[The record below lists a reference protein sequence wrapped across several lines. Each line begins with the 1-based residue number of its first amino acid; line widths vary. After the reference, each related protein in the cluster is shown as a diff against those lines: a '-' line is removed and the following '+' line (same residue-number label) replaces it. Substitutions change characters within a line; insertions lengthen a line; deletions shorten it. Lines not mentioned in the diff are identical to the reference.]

1 MPLAAANRC
10 PKSTGRRYF
19 FAARSDAS
27 PRGPILKGE
36 REEQHPVARCMP
48 APDRCRAAKKMKA
61 AFPQF
66 RARGLNGGKPR
77 SALLGRPLSA
87 SRHRNGAPASFLLLA
102 PRGSPAEAGRP
113 RDRRIPLRVLPP
125 ACRGPARGRRDF
137 RGERERTRD
146 GQKASAGDGGP
157 FCQTF
162 GFRKGLGSRRKL
174 APVGSNPTSIRSA
187 AGKIRRKLAAGHGA

>member
-1 MPLAAANRC
+1 
-10 PKSTGRRYF
+10 
-19 FAARSDAS
+19 
-27 PRGPILKGE
+27 
-36 REEQHPVARCMP
+36 
-48 APDRCRAAKKMKA
+48 MKA

-87 SRHRNGAPASFLLLA
+87 SRHREGAPPSFLLLA

-113 RDRRIPLRVLPP
+113 RDRRIPLRVLAP

-146 GQKASAGDGGP
+146 GQKASAGDGDP

-162 GFRKGLGSRRKL
+162 GFRKGLGKPGRPAGNLPRLDRIRLQSLRR
-174 APVGSNPTSIRSA
+174 PGRSA
-187 AGKIRRKLAAGHGA
+187 GNLPPAMAPKNRRTTSAVFTGWEGTE

>member
-1 MPLAAANRC
+1 MHARSGSVQGGEKNEGRLPAISGAGIKRREAPVRTARTAAFRLSA
-10 PKSTGRRYF
+10 PGRRT
-19 FAARSDAS
+19 RILS
-27 PRGPILKGE
+27 P
-36 REEQHPVARCMP
+36 
-48 APDRCRAAKKMKA
+48 
-61 AFPQF
+61 F
-66 RARGLNGGKPR
+66 
-77 SALLGRPLSA
+77 SS
-87 SRHRNGAPASFLLLA
+87 SGAQ
-102 PRGSPAEAGRP
+102 AEAGRP

>member
-1 MPLAAANRC
+1 
-10 PKSTGRRYF
+10 
-19 FAARSDAS
+19 
-27 PRGPILKGE
+27 
-36 REEQHPVARCMP
+36 
-48 APDRCRAAKKMKA
+48 MKA

-125 ACRGPARGRRDF
+125 ACRGPARGRTDF

>member
-1 MPLAAANRC
+1 MGNGGAASRG
-10 PKSTGRRYF
+10 PMH
-19 FAARSDAS
+19 ARSGS
-27 PRGPILKGE
+27 VQGGE
-36 REEQHPVARCMP
+36 
-48 APDRCRAAKKMKA
+48 KMKIGL
-61 AFPQF
+61 PQF
-66 RARGLNGGKPR
+66 RVRSWINAARTAGKPR

-87 SRHRNGAPASFLLLA
+87 VGTGTAHPSSFLLLA

-187 AGKIRRKLAAGHGA
+187 AGKIRRKLAAGHGI